1 MVRTVGRA
9 IIFGTPSLYKGCGAP
24 PWSVSSLSRSSY
36 PRPTRR
42 MRAPPPV
49 PTRRPRRTSSPH
61 FAGRRSP
68 CPAIRRSSPAVAS
81 ASTPAAP
88 AESLATPAFAAHRPM
103 RFLGTTADLGMELN
117 VRFELKADRFQ
128 NLKCTPIE
136 QQQAIS
142 GCRVGFPTISPVPQY
157 AIRTAGGVGQRLHV
171 NVDFDS
177 QREFDA
183 NNNLRV
189 WYEGLED
196 DILKRVEAG
205 NVTFRAPRSRFI
217 SAAIPAN
224 NFGVQAVAQL
234 GNLELSGIYAQQ
246 KGNVIKDRVY
256 DVGATTTQPLD
267 RVARDLDY
275 EQGRFFFAVDP
286 ALVPGYPAVDVLAIN
301 SPSLPDSLRVGSLH
315 VYRVRALSPLSN
327 SNQNIGGVRAV
338 ACPPG
343 ARAVDCGTQRA
354 GPFQWEVLQEGK
366 DYYVDPSGAWFTLA
380 SRLDQSDYLAVS
392 YIPAG
397 QTSCGAGRRCI
408 GTFPVAANPDTAAA
422 PDTLR
427 LVYDPKPAVTAAP
440 PTVRFEI

>member
-1 MVRTVGRA
+1 MRRPTLVGLVALSLVIPQAYAQDAGAAARSDTA
-9 IIFGTPSLYKGCGAP
+9 PVPRLVATFRWTPLAVPRHPALLPGARLGLHAP
-24 PWSVSSLSRSSY
+24 PAVVAAAWEQSL
-36 PRPTRR
+36 
-42 MRAPPPV
+42 RASLPPLTLAAAGPV
-49 PTRRPRRTSSPH
+49 ATP
-61 FAGRRSP
+61 
-68 CPAIRRSSPAVAS
+68 
-81 ASTPAAP
+81 TPAAP

-157 AIRTAGGVGQRLHV
+157 AIRTAGVVGQRLHV

-196 DILKRVEAG
+196 DVLKRVEAG

-275 EQGRFFFAVDP
+275 EQGRFFFA
-286 ALVPGYPAVDVLAIN
+286 
-301 SPSLPDSLRVGSLH
+301 
-315 VYRVRALSPLSN
+315 
-327 SNQNIGGVRAV
+327 
-338 ACPPG
+338 
-343 ARAVDCGTQRA
+343 
-354 GPFQWEVLQEGK
+354 
-366 DYYVDPSGAWFTLA
+366 
-380 SRLDQSDYLAVS
+380 
-392 YIPAG
+392 
-397 QTSCGAGRRCI
+397 
-408 GTFPVAANPDTAAA
+408 
-422 PDTLR
+422 
-427 LVYDPKPAVTAAP
+427 
-440 PTVRFEI
+440 